1 MVKKLYVSKDLE
13 TIPENIVVP
22 TQDSEY
28 YDPNDFT
35 VEELEREKMIPVTV
49 NRERILKEI
58 REKEKREKEDR
69 LNKDEEEDTEG
80 ELEFIQPDPNTIKT
94 VNPYPPRDSLIISE
108 REQRD
113 RENEEYLAQ
122 ERIRRDMANNIACAE
137 HYGTTSSTISKV
149 KTRGVTRSTITKMV

>member
-1 MVKKLYVSKDLE
+1 ME
-13 TIPENIVVP
+13 TIHENFVVL

-35 VEELEREKMIPVTV
+35 VEEPEREKIIPITV

-58 REKEKREKEDR
+58 REKEKREEEDR

-80 ELEFIQPDPNTIKT
+80 ELEFIQPYPNTIKT
-94 VNPYPPRDSLIISE
+94 VNPYPLRDSLTISE

-113 RENEEYLAQ
+113 REDEDYLAQ
-122 ERIRRDMANNIACAE
+122 ERIRRDMANNIACAK

-149 KTRGVTRSTITKMV
+149 KTRGVTRGTISKVV

>member
-1 MVKKLYVSKDLE
+1 ME
-13 TIPENIVVP
+13 TIHENFVVL

-35 VEELEREKMIPVTV
+35 VEEPEREKIIPITV

-58 REKEKREKEDR
+58 REKEKREEEDR

-80 ELEFIQPDPNTIKT
+80 ELEFIQPYPNTIKT
-94 VNPYPPRDSLIISE
+94 VNPYPPRDSLTISE

-113 RENEEYLAQ
+113 REDEDYLAQ

-149 KTRGVTRSTITKMV
+149 KTRGVIRGTISKMI